1 MESGLTLSRLG
12 FYPSHR
18 ASAYYRMWP
27 EIVEVRELSHGQW
40 SVAVGPAAWI
50 AATVVFPS
58 FEAAAVW
65 MIAEDLCPEV
75 V

>member
-12 FYPSHR
+12 FYPSLR
-18 ASAYYRMWP
+18 AGSYYRLIP
-27 EIVEVRELSHGQW
+27 VVVVVRELSHGQW

-65 MIAEDLCPEV
+65 MIAEGLCPEV